1 MHDLLQRYP
10 IISDQ
15 VDKQELQVILQEL
28 EHVLADGTVG
38 DVAEFGCYV
47 GTTALFMQRLLRQK
61 AQDKQLHV
69 YDSFEGLPAKTNE
82 DLSPAGQQFKAG
94 ELAVAKAV
102 FVKQFRQAGVPLPVI
117 HKGWFADLLAADI
130 PAALCFA
137 FLDGDFYDSIQQSLR
152 LVWPRL
158 IPGAIVIVDD
168 YQSLALPGARRAVDE
183 WLRLHPGQLR
193 VEASLAV
200 IRPLV

>member
-1 MHDLLQRYP
+1 M
-10 IISDQ
+10 
-15 VDKQELQVILQEL
+15 DKQELQVILQTL
-28 EHVLADGTVG
+28 ENVLANGVVG
-38 DVAEFGCYV
+38 DVAEFGCYI
-47 GTTALFMQRLLRQK
+47 GTTALFVQRLLRQK
-61 AQDKQLHV
+61 AIDKQLHV
-69 YDSFEGLPAKTNE
+69 YDSFAGLPAKTNE

-94 ELAVAKAV
+94 ELTVSKAE
-102 FVKQFRQAGVPLPVI
+102 FIKQFRQAAVPLPVV
-117 HKGWFADLLAADI
+117 HKGWFADLTLADV

-158 IPGAIVIVDD
+158 VPGAIVVVDD

-200 IRPLV
+200 IRPLI